1 VLPTTPSSTTALRLA
16 ATLLGARA
24 LQLLVILA
32 FFLLFPTIFQ
42 VRNYQ
47 DNFHWPPGEPPSLTS
62 AFKTW
67 DAQHY
72 LYLSHHGYEPGHPS
86 VALYPLWPWVIALG
100 DLALPGGPLAAA
112 LVLVALL
119 SAAAGVLFHR
129 LAARRLGPG
138 AADLALVL
146 LMVQPAAFYFG
157 LPYAES
163 LFLLLAV
170 IVVCLLEDGRLAA
183 AGAVA
188 FFLPLVRPPG
198 VFIVFAVGTAVLMRW
213 RAERR
218 LRVRDALVVALPLLG
233 AAAHAALM
241 YWRTGDPFASIT
253 IQAVYMGKGS
263 LARLFDPVTVV
274 REFLAV
280 EGLHVARA
288 SLIDRTFFVLFLA
301 TLPAVMRLGP
311 IYFAY
316 ALPMGLFTG
325 VMQGGFTCFIRYL
338 SVVFPVFMAWGSGL
352 ARPAAGLWRPL
363 VVAALLSLQILLMLL
378 HVNNYWVA

>member
-1 VLPTTPSSTTALRLA
+1 MTASRTTALRLA

-24 LQLLVILA
+24 LQLVVILA
-32 FFLLFPTIFQ
+32 FFFLFPPIFQ
-42 VRNYQ
+42 VQNYR
-47 DNFHWPPGEPPSLTS
+47 DNFHWPQDEAPTLAS

-72 LYLSHHGYEPGHPS
+72 LYLSQHAYEPGHVS
-86 VALYPLWPWVIALG
+86 VALYPLWPWAIALG
-100 DLALPGGPLAAA
+100 DRVLPGGPLAAA
-112 LVLVALL
+112 LVLAALL

-129 LAARRLGPG
+129 LAARRLGPA

-146 LMVQPAAFYFG
+146 LMAQPAAFYFG

-163 LFLLLAV
+163 LFLLLALL
-170 IVVCLLEDGRLAA
+170 VVDRLESGRLAA
-183 AGAVA
+183 AGVAA

-198 VFIVFAVGTAVLMRW
+198 VFIVFPVATAVLLRW
-213 RAERR
+213 RVDRR
-218 LRVRDALVVALPLLG
+218 VHARDALVVALPLLG
-233 AAAHAALM
+233 TAVHAALM

-253 IQAVYMGKGS
+253 IQSAYMGQGS
-263 LARLFDPVTVV
+263 LARLIDPVTVV
-274 REFLAV
+274 REFLTV
-280 EGLHVARA
+280 GGLHAVRA
-288 SLIDRTFFVLFLA
+288 SLIDRSFFLFFLA
-301 TLPAVMRLGP
+301 TLPAVFRLGP

-352 ARPAAGLWRPL
+352 TRPGPTAWKPL